1 MEKETLKAS
10 KSTNVHDLAG
20 AIAGIVSKGTVCEI
34 VSIGAAALNQS
45 IKASIIARKMLSS
58 SGVNLAI
65 TPAFVN
71 VPVKNR
77 ETGEDEEI
85 TGVKLITVVM

>member
-20 AIAGIVSKGTVCEI
+20 AIAGIVGKGAVCEI
-34 VSIGAAALNQS
+34 ISIGAAALNQS

-58 SGVNLAI
+58 SGVNLVI

-71 VPVKNR
+71 VPVVNR
-77 ETGEDEEI
+77 DTGEPEEI